1 MTRFLSAL
9 ATLTFVLGIGG
20 TALATSKTKATPMPN
35 SMMMAKPMKCAKGKK
50 YVKPYTKKDGT
61 MVKGYCR

>member
-20 TALATSKTKATPMPN
+20 AALAKTKATPKPTT
-35 SMMMAKPMKCAKGKK
+35 MMMSAKPMKCAKGKS